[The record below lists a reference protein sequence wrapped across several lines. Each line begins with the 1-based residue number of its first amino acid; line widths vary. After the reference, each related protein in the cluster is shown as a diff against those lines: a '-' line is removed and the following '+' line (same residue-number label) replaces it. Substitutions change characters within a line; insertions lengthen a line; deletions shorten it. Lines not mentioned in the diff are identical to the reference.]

1 MTKKRNWKRIIP
13 VIVVMAVFLILA
25 AMQAVEAQ
33 AAPQHGFGQ
42 GQGRTDTINENDFHT
57 AAWDRFSHNY
67 QFTSGSDHRFDLGR
81 PTQFNGFVPV
91 DVFSVNM
98 RRDANVSLHP
108 PVYGIFSG
116 HLPSHPVSNFFPQ
129 PVNPHFHQPIHIS
142 PTHWMPQFDTLQQGV
157 NFQPQGNPM
166 NIHTTGAPAVTNPS
180 TNTNATFGNTGNSN
194 GFLPPTSIGN

>member
-13 VIVVMAVFLILA
+13 VIVVVAVFLILA
-25 AMQAVEAQ
+25 AMQSVEAQ

-91 DVFSVNM
+91 DVFSVNV
-98 RRDANVSLHP
+98 RRDANVSLQP
-108 PVYGIFSG
+108 PRYGIFSG
-116 HLPSHPVSNFFPQ
+116 HIPTHPVSDFFPQ
-129 PVNPHFHQPIHIS
+129 PVNPNFHQPFMIQS
-142 PTHWMPQFDTLQQGV
+142 TQLDPRFDTLQQGV
-157 NFQPQGNPM
+157 NFQPVGNPM
-166 NIHTTGAPAVTNPS
+166 NIHTTGAPAT
-180 TNTNATFGNTGNSN
+180 TNASTDSG
-194 GFLPPTSIGN
+194 GFLPPTSIGTGN